1 VTGTSRSRRVIE
13 SITRAAQE
21 AGERQPKPVGAESAP
36 GRKDRTWE
44 DKHRTTPLR
53 LRPDDAEWIRTF
65 AERHGVTLDSAGRGL
80 IRAMRYAVE
89 KELVSFTKRQS
100 IEPYTD
106 KAGHQR
112 NRAHVELQHRWQIPR
127 S

>member
-13 SITRAAQE
+13 SITRAAQQADE
-21 AGERQPKPVGAESAP
+21 KPQQPIAPESTP
-36 GRKDRTWE
+36 GKTDRSWE
-44 DKHRTTPLR
+44 TKHRAIPLR
-53 LRPDDAEWIRTF
+53 LEAGDEKWLREF
-65 AERHGVTLDSAGRGL
+65 AESQEITLDSAGRGL

-106 KAGHQR
+106 KAGRQR